1 MAKKPAPKKTTK
13 PPPKCKAILLC
24 DHAIVESGTGKVSLI
39 GIFDRFAVRD
49 FPGLIQ
55 QFTCFLQLTDGIGK
69 YRITVEVHDLREDQ
83 ILARAAIV
91 QIVFADRAGKA
102 NLMIPV
108 PPLLLKHAGGYDFVV
123 LADDQEI
130 DRQQFGAH
138 RIVGKGKAD
147 G

>member
-1 MAKKPAPKKTTK
+1 MAKKSAPRKSPK
-13 PPPKCKAILLC
+13 PPPQCKAILLC
-24 DHAIVESGTGKVSLI
+24 DHAIVEAGTGKVSLI
-39 GIFDRFAVRD
+39 GIFDRFAVTE
-49 FPGLIQ
+49 FPSPIR
-55 QFTCFLQLTDGIGK
+55 QFTAFLQLTEGIGK
-69 YRITVEVHDLREDQ
+69 YRITVEVHDLRDDE

-91 QIVFADRAGKA
+91 QIDFQDRAGKA

-138 RIVGKGKAD
+138 RIGGKSKS
-147 G
+147 